1 QVNDASLQKVFN
13 QIEKQSDYF
22 FIYRNEWLKDA
33 QKVDVKLQ
41 KATIEQTLSAILKGQ
56 PLTYTIVDNN
66 IVIGRKALEDHSENI
81 KKLLAKPPLQG
92 VVIDSATGEPLAG
105 VSIKVKGTTSGTTTD
120 AQGQFNLDDLPEDA
134 VLIVSYLGYKSQTI
148 AVKGDSNLRISLVST
163 ATGLNQLVVV
173 GYGTQK
179 KKDLTGAIAQVSSK
193 EIQAVPVYN
202 VGEALQGR
210 ASGVHVM
217 HNSGQ
222 PGARIQITIRGGNS
236 MIGSNDPLYVVNGF
250 PITGGIQFLNPSD
263 IASIDILK
271 DASATAIYGARG
283 ANGVVMITTK
293 SGKQGQKNRITIQSY
308 YGMQQVVKRYDVL
321 NA

>member
-1 QVNDASLQKVFN
+1 MGFYTKWICSRAATSPIFKALFVMKLITIILMLGCLQVSAKTYAQNIDLQVNDASLQKVFN

-22 FIYRNEWLKDA
+22 FIYRKEWLKDA

-120 AQGQFNLDDLPEDA
+120 AHGQINLDDLREDA

-148 AVKGDSNLRISLVST
+148 AVKGDSNLRIS
-163 ATGLNQLVVV
+163 
-173 GYGTQK
+173 
-179 KKDLTGAIAQVSSK
+179 
-193 EIQAVPVYN
+193 
-202 VGEALQGR
+202 
-210 ASGVHVM
+210 
-217 HNSGQ
+217 
-222 PGARIQITIRGGNS
+222 
-236 MIGSNDPLYVVNGF
+236 
-250 PITGGIQFLNPSD
+250 
-263 IASIDILK
+263 
-271 DASATAIYGARG
+271 
-283 ANGVVMITTK
+283 
-293 SGKQGQKNRITIQSY
+293 
-308 YGMQQVVKRYDVL
+308 
-321 NA
+321 